1 MSDART
7 ASPGEL
13 AAPAKPFGFKAAAFD
28 FGNHQETRIMHKKI
42 ASRLAIMATAAA
54 IVLPSACA
62 AQGRSYREG
71 RSEGPAL
78 SISQSVDR
86 ADARIADLKA
96 SLRLTADQAKNWPG
110 LESALHDIATKRAK
124 SLADARNP
132 QTGGSTS
139 DSSAAASRPATD
151 EEADVTARRER
162 DARTN
167 PQPDDIT
174 ALQREADALAEQ
186 SANLRKISDAA
197 KPLYDSLDDRQR
209 RRLIQFVHDDIRD

>member
-1 MSDART
+1 MQKGVASSLT
-7 ASPGEL
+7 AIGL
-13 AAPAKPFGFKAAAFD
+13 AVV
-28 FGNHQETRIMHKKI
+28 II
-42 ASRLAIMATAAA
+42 I
-54 IVLPSACA
+54 PSAYA
-62 AQGRSYREG
+62 AHGRSYRED
-71 RSEGPAL
+71 PAL

-124 SLADARNP
+124 SLAYARDS
-132 QTGGSTS
+132 QTGGSS
-139 DSSAAASRPATD
+139 SESSAAAARPAAD
-151 EEADVTARRER
+151 EDADVTARKER
-162 DARTN
+162 DARGN

-174 ALQREADALAEQ
+174 TLQREADALALE
-186 SANLRKISDAA
+186 SANLRQISDAA